1 MILLMKQKGK
11 GELNMFK
18 ISDKVANEM
27 NSFVEAN
34 NASCKEY
41 ECESFGCMDCSNSC
55 AENCARNCKHNVKNK

>member
-1 MILLMKQKGK
+1 
-11 GELNMFK
+11 MFK